1 MKSKSVLKG
10 IISIVA
16 FVAAIII
23 GFIALFIPP
32 EGVIDAS
39 VLWFTAQLLVF
50 TSGILGI
57 NISLDSLKHT
67 GTTNHSDR
75 NKSTD

>member
-1 MKSKSVLKG
+1 MKNKSVLKG
-10 IISIVA
+10 IISFVA

-67 GTTNHSDR
+67 GTTKNLGQQ
-75 NKSTD
+75 N

>member
-1 MKSKSVLKG
+1 MKNKSVLKG
-10 IISIVA
+10 IISVVA

-67 GTTNHSDR
+67 G
-75 NKSTD
+75 STKNLGQQN